1 MCFLQSGQECPQ
13 RGTVKKVAVARVDI
27 NRSWFGRGRGVG
39 TAQSGK
45 CSQRPTDAD
54 HEGDADVVAVIM
66 VIFVI
71 VDVVVV
77 VVAACSQWRLGTTRG
92 ATRAVVSLKEPL
104 KE

>member
-54 HEGDADVVAVIM
+54 HEGDANVVVIM

-71 VDVVVV
+71 VVVV
-77 VVAACSQWRLGTTRG
+77 VVAACSQWRLGTTR
-92 ATRAVVSLKEPL
+92 R
-104 KE
+104 

>member
-27 NRSWFGRGRGVG
+27 NRSWFGRGRGRRGVG

-54 HEGDADVVAVIM
+54 HEGDADVVVIM

-71 VDVVVV
+71 VVVV

-92 ATRAVVSLKEPL
+92 ATRAVVSLKGPL

>member
-54 HEGDADVVAVIM
+54 HEGDADVVVIM

-71 VDVVVV
+71 VVV